1 MKRKFFYSL
10 VFIIII
16 LTLTAC
22 MPQKNSKCN
31 HTFSDWTEDTT
42 PSCSTEGKRSRVC
55 ADCGFIS
62 VEYLAKLP
70 HESKVT
76 ETVEATCLTEG
87 YSVYLCECGYTY
99 NSDYK
104 APLGH
109 SLTKT
114 NSVAKTCSEVGYT
127 HYACDKCDYAF
138 DSDFIP
144 QSHSFEASITY
155 PTATQVGFTT
165 HTCKDCSYYYDN
177 DFLKYT
183 DILPS
188 PYLDDATPL
197 CKGLD
202 IANIEHNTRPDGS
215 SEPMDWES
223 LKAAGYDF
231 VILKVG
237 SNYSGKSNTFEMDYA
252 GAKAAGLGVGAY
264 YYAYSSTVSGTRKDA
279 QEVLKWIKGK
289 QFEYP
294 IYYDIEE
301 SYLAESLSKDSLTEL
316 ITTFIEEL
324 QANGYYSALYVNSNW
339 LNNILDTKTIIS
351 RFDIWYARFTSEK
364 DPAWDESYGKQLS
377 MWQYTDK
384 GIAEG
389 IRDYIDINYCY
400 RDYPALMKKWGL
412 NGFEKEIDV
421 TDELEEIKES
431 EEIEKVGEE
440 K

>member
-1 MKRKFFYSL
+1 
-10 VFIIII
+10 V
-16 LTLTAC
+16 
-22 MPQKNSKCN
+22 
-31 HTFSDWTEDTT
+31 
-42 PSCSTEGKRSRVC
+42 V
-55 ADCGFIS
+55 
-62 VEYLAKLP
+62 
-70 HESKVT
+70 
-76 ETVEATCLTEG
+76 
-87 YSVYLCECGYTY
+87 
-99 NSDYK
+99 
-104 APLGH
+104 
-109 SLTKT
+109 
-114 NSVAKTCSEVGYT
+114 KTCSEVGYT
-127 HYACDKCDYAF
+127 HYACDNCEYAF

-144 QSHSFEASITY
+144 QSHSFETSVTR
-155 PTATQVGFTT
+155 PTATQTGFTT
-165 HTCKDCSYYYDN
+165 HTCKDCAYYYDS

-188 PYLDDATPL
+188 PYLDDSTPL
-197 CKGLD
+197 CKGID
-202 IANIEHNTRPDGS
+202 IANIERNTKPDGS
-215 SEPMDWES
+215 YEAIDWES
-223 LKAAGYDF
+223 LKAQGYDF

-279 QEVLKWIKGK
+279 QEVLEWIEGK

-324 QANGYYSALYVNSNW
+324 QANGYYSALYVNANW
-339 LNNILDTKTIIS
+339 LNNILDTETIIS
-351 RFDIWYARFTSEK
+351 RFDIWYARFVPEESPT
-364 DPAWDESYGKQLS
+364 WDESFGKQLS

-400 RDYPALMKKWGL
+400 RDYPTLMKKWGL
-412 NGFEKEIDV
+412 NGFEKEI
-421 TDELEEIKES
+421 
-431 EEIEKVGEE
+431 EEIEETKETAKAEEVSEE

>member
-1 MKRKFFYSL
+1 MGENQADCPHS
-10 VFIIII
+10 
-16 LTLTAC
+16 
-22 MPQKNSKCN
+22 
-31 HTFSDWTEDTT
+31 FSDWTVDIAPT
-42 PSCSTEGKRSRVC
+42 CSTEGKRSRVC
-55 ADCGFIS
+55 ADCGFVS
-62 VEYLAKLP
+62 VEYLAVLP
-70 HESKVT
+70 HTLNVV
-76 ETVEATCLTEG
+76 ETVEPTCLTEG

-99 NSDYK
+99 KANYK
-104 APLGH
+104 TPLGH
-109 SLTKT
+109 NLTKT
-114 NSVAKTCSEVGYT
+114 NTVAKTCSEVGYT
-127 HYACDKCDYAF
+127 HYACDNCEYAF

-144 QSHSFEASITY
+144 QSHSFETSVTR
-155 PTATQVGFTT
+155 PTATQTGFTT
-165 HTCKDCSYYYDN
+165 HTCKDCAYYYDS

-188 PYLDDATPL
+188 PYLDDSTPL
-197 CKGLD
+197 CKGID
-202 IANIEHNTRPDGS
+202 IANIEHNTKPDGS
-215 SEPMDWES
+215 YEPIDWES
-223 LKAAGYDF
+223 LKAQGYDF

-279 QEVLKWIKGK
+279 QEVLEWIEGK

-301 SYLAESLSKDSLTEL
+301 SYLAENLSKDLLTEL

-324 QANGYYSALYVNSNW
+324 QANGYYSALYVNANW
-339 LNNILDTKTIIS
+339 LNNILDTETIVS
-351 RFDIWYARFTSEK
+351 RFDIWYARFVLEESPT
-364 DPAWDESYGKQLS
+364 WDESFGKQLS

-400 RDYPALMKKWGL
+400 RDYPTLMKKWGL
-412 NGFEKEIDV
+412 NGFEKEI
-421 TDELEEIKES
+421 
-431 EEIEKVGEE
+431 EEIEEIEETAKAEEVSEE

>member
-1 MKRKFFYSL
+1 MKRKFFCSL
-10 VFIIII
+10 IFIIII

-22 MPQKNSKCN
+22 MGENQADCPHS
-31 HTFSDWTEDTT
+31 FSDWTVDIAPT
-42 PSCSTEGKRSRVC
+42 CSTEGKRSRVC
-55 ADCGFIS
+55 ADCGFVS
-62 VEYLAKLP
+62 VEYLAVLP
-70 HESKVT
+70 HTLNVV
-76 ETVEATCLTEG
+76 ETVEPTCLTEG

-99 NSDYK
+99 KANYK
-104 APLGH
+104 TPLGH
-109 SLTKT
+109 NLTKT
-114 NSVAKTCSEVGYT
+114 NTVAKTCSEVGYT
-127 HYACDKCDYAF
+127 HYACDNCEYAF

-144 QSHSFEASITY
+144 QSHSFETSVTR
-155 PTATQVGFTT
+155 PTATQTGFTT
-165 HTCKDCSYYYDN
+165 HTCKDCAYYYDS

-188 PYLDDATPL
+188 PYLDDSTPL
-197 CKGLD
+197 CKGID
-202 IANIEHNTRPDGS
+202 IANIEHNTKPDGS
-215 SEPMDWES
+215 YEPIDWES
-223 LKAAGYDF
+223 LKAQGYDF

-279 QEVLKWIKGK
+279 QEVLEWIEGK

-301 SYLAESLSKDSLTEL
+301 SYLAENLSKDLLTEL

-324 QANGYYSALYVNSNW
+324 QANGYYSALYVNANW
-339 LNNILDTKTIIS
+339 LNNILDTETIVS
-351 RFDIWYARFTSEK
+351 RFDIWYARFVLEESPT
-364 DPAWDESYGKQLS
+364 WDESFGKQLS

-400 RDYPALMKKWGL
+400 RDYPTLMKKWGL
-412 NGFEKEIDV
+412 NGFEKEI
-421 TDELEEIKES
+421 
-431 EEIEKVGEE
+431 EEIEEIEETAKAEEVSEE

>member
-1 MKRKFFYSL
+1 MKRKFFCSL
-10 VFIIII
+10 IFIIII
-16 LTLTAC
+16 LTFTAC
-22 MPQKNSKCN
+22 MGENQADCPHS
-31 HTFSDWTEDTT
+31 FSDWTEYIAPT
-42 PSCSTEGKRSRVC
+42 CSTEGKRSRIC
-55 ADCGFIS
+55 ADCGFVS
-62 VEYLAKLP
+62 VEYLAVLP
-70 HESKVT
+70 HTLNVA
-76 ETVEATCLTEG
+76 ETVEPTCLTEG

-99 NSDYK
+99 KANYK
-104 APLGH
+104 TPLGH
-109 SLTKT
+109 NLIKT
-114 NSVAKTCSEVGYT
+114 NTVAKTCSEVGYT
-127 HYACDKCDYAF
+127 HYACDNCEYAF

-144 QSHSFEASITY
+144 QSHSFETSVTR
-155 PTATQVGFTT
+155 PTATQTGFTT
-165 HTCKDCSYYYDN
+165 HTCKDCAYYYDS

-188 PYLDDATPL
+188 PYLDDSTPL
-197 CKGLD
+197 CKGID
-202 IANIEHNTRPDGS
+202 IANIEHNTKPDGS
-215 SEPMDWES
+215 YEPIDWES
-223 LKAAGYDF
+223 LKAQGYDF

-279 QEVLKWIKGK
+279 QEVLEWIEGK

-301 SYLAESLSKDSLTEL
+301 SYLAENLSKDLLTEL

-324 QANGYYSALYVNSNW
+324 QANGYYSALYVNANW
-339 LNNILDTKTIIS
+339 LNNILDTETIVS
-351 RFDIWYARFTSEK
+351 RFDIWYARFVLEESPT
-364 DPAWDESYGKQLS
+364 WDESFGKQLS

-400 RDYPALMKKWGL
+400 RDYPTLMKKWGL
-412 NGFEKEIDV
+412 NGFEKEI
-421 TDELEEIKES
+421 
-431 EEIEKVGEE
+431 EEIEETKETAKAEEVSEE